1 MTARYRVAGAD
12 DVPRRR
18 RGLMTLRQIILL
30 QVCRETLD
38 RARRAGWRRHD
49 VATATTADACAWAAD
64 SLDRANATADAMVHL
79 VRTVVETAWRDIADD
94 AAVARFMTRFIN
106 RVDVLMLGTHHQ
118 RHGHHDP

>member
-1 MTARYRVAGAD
+1 
-12 DVPRRR
+12 
-18 RGLMTLRQIILL
+18 MTLRQIILL

-49 VATATTADACAWAAD
+49 VATATTADACAWAAG
-64 SLDRANATADAMVHL
+64 SLDRVSTATDAMVHL

-106 RVDVLMLGTHHQ
+106 RVDALMLGTHHQ